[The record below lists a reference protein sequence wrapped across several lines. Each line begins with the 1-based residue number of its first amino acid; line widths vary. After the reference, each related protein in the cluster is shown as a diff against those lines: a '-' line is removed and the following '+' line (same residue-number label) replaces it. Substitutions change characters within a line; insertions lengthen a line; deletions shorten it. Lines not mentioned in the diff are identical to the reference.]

1 MPQPTLFMP
10 PYPLSV
16 IYTHFVRYIAEPTE
30 HTEYNPNPMKTLTL
44 RFLLALPLWVGL
56 LLGSTVVQG
65 QIVWTDPPYPT
76 QDDVVT
82 LYYNANLGNGQ
93 LANVIPV
100 YIHTGVIT
108 SASSGPS
115 DWQHVQTNWGVANA
129 DYVLTP
135 LGNGIHSFTFGGQT
149 LAQYYDLAP
158 GEQIESLALVF
169 RNYNGSLQGKNADG
183 SDIFFGISDGT
194 FAAQLIT
201 PEMGYAV
208 LETGESLELTG
219 VSTEP
224 AALRI
229 LINGD
234 EVAATNGSNIAY
246 TFVAGAGGQYDVVL
260 EAVAGAAVAT
270 DEAVVTVL
278 PDAPPTSVAPAGTQD
293 GITYL
298 DDTSARLQLLAPN
311 KDFVFVVGDFNG
323 WQVRLDYLMNR
334 TPDGAR
340 YWLDITG
347 LTPGTEY
354 RFQYHIL
361 PENIRVADAYTE
373 KVLDPWND
381 GWIPEST
388 YPDLIPF
395 PAGLTPNEPVSIL
408 HPGAPGFDWT
418 DGGFQ
423 RPPKEQ
429 LVIYELLVRDFTE
442 ERTFQAIIDT
452 LDYLDRLGI
461 NVLELMPIME
471 FNGNDSWGYNTTFYM
486 AVDKAYGPAD
496 KLRELVDACHAR
508 DIAVVLDLVFNHADQ
523 PNPFL
528 KMYWTGNAPTPEN
541 PWFNV
546 TAPHALNWFYD
557 WNHESPHTR
566 AFVKRVMDYWVD
578 SFHVDGFRWDF
589 SQGMSQT
596 PNGNGNYD
604 QSRIN
609 ILNDYGSH
617 IWAQHPDL
625 YMILEHWCSSSEETV
640 LTNGG
645 FMVWSNSTHDYQEA
659 AMGYASNLSWANYQS
674 HGFAQP
680 GAVSYAESHDEERL
694 MYKNLQFGN
703 GSGSYQADE
712 LGTALDR
719 MEAIQCFNL
728 LLPGPKMIWQFGELG
743 YDYSINTCSD
753 GVTVQESCRVEAKPV
768 RWDYREDPDR
778 YRLFEVI
785 RVLNHLKTQ
794 YATFSTTNFNWDVA
808 GFGKRLHLYHPDMDA
823 VVVANFQVVNLNMV
837 PGFSHTGTWYDY
849 LTGEAIEVTDLQA
862 AMLFAPGEY
871 HVFLDEPVTAP
882 DFIQSVP
889 GLGVETAEGLR
900 IWPQPASDRLEVA
913 CHLPEAGKFSARL
926 FDARGQV
933 VLSTERQAYGNEQVR
948 WQWEFEGLAPGYY
961 VLQLH
966 QGGWSRSAPVL
977 LGSH

>member
-1 MPQPTLFMP
+1 M
-10 PYPLSV
+10 
-16 IYTHFVRYIAEPTE
+16 RA
-30 HTEYNPNPMKTLTL
+30 KTSLLHWTAIVGL
-44 RFLLALPLWVGL
+44 MLALNPGAW
-56 LLGSTVVQG
+56 G
-65 QIVWTDPPYPT
+65 QIVWTDPPFPT

-108 SASSGPS
+108 SASTGPS

-129 DYVLTP
+129 DYLLTP
-135 LGNGIHSFTFGGQT
+135 QGNGIHTFTFGGQT
-149 LAQYYDLAP
+149 LASYYDLAP

-183 SDIFFGISDGT
+183 SDIFYAISDGG

-208 LETGESLELTG
+208 LESGESITLQG
-219 VSTEP
+219 VATEA

-234 EVAATNGSNIAY
+234 EVAAANGTGISH
-246 TFVAGAGGQYDVVL
+246 TFTAGDGGQYDVTL
-260 EAVAGAAVAT
+260 EATASGVTAT
-270 DEAVVTVL
+270 DEAVITVL
-278 PDAPPTSVAPAGTQD
+278 PDSPPTAVAPAGTQD
-293 GITYL
+293 GITYMS
-298 DDTSARLQLLAPN
+298 DSDVRLQLLAPN
-311 KDFVFVVGDFNG
+311 KDFVFVVGDFNN

-334 TPDGAR
+334 TPDGQR
-340 YWLDITG
+340 YWLDLEG

-361 PENIRVADAYTE
+361 PDDIRVADAYTE

-381 GWIPEST
+381 SWIPEST

-408 HPGAPGFDWT
+408 HPGAPEYAWNDAN
-418 DGGFQ
+418 FQ
-423 RPPKEQ
+423 RPPQEQ

-442 ERTFQAIIDT
+442 ERTFQSVIDT
-452 LDYLDRLGI
+452 LDYLDSLGI
-461 NVLELMPIME
+461 NALQLMPIME

-496 KLRELVDACHAR
+496 KLRELVDACHQR
-508 DIAVVLDLVFNHADQ
+508 GIAVILDLVFNHADQ

-528 KMYWTGNAPTPEN
+528 KMYWTGSAPTPEN

-566 AFVKRVMDYWVD
+566 AFTKRVMEYWVE

-596 PNGNGNYD
+596 PNGNGSYD

-609 ILNDYGSH
+609 ILNDYGNH

-625 YMILEHWCSSSEETV
+625 YMILEHWCTQSEETV
-640 LTNGG
+640 LTNNG

-659 AMGYASNLSWANYQS
+659 AMGYPSNLSWANYQS
-674 HGFAQP
+674 HGFSVP

-712 LGTALDR
+712 LATALDR
-719 MEAIQCFNL
+719 MEAIQCFNI

-778 YRLFEVI
+778 YDVY
-785 RVLNHLKTQ
+785 RVVKALNHLKTQ
-794 YATFSTTNFNWDVA
+794 YPTFSSLNFNWDVG

-823 VVVANFQVVNLNMV
+823 VVVANFQVVTLNMV

-849 LTGEAIEVTDLQA
+849 FTGEAIEVADIQA
-862 AMLFAPGEY
+862 AMTFAPGEY
-871 HVFLDEPVTAP
+871 HVYLDEPVVAP
-882 DFIQSVP
+882 GFVQSVADASAF
-889 GLGVETAEGLR
+889 GGGAWRV
-900 IWPQPASDRLEVA
+900 WPQPASQLLEVELD
-913 CHLPEAGKFSARL
+913 LPQAGGFTARL
-926 FDARGQV
+926 LDAQGRV
-933 VLSTERQAYGNEQVR
+933 VRESQRQAYRPDAVR
-948 WQWEFEGLAPGYY
+948 WQWELDGVAPGLY
-961 VLQLH
+961 VLQVL
-966 QGGWSRSAPVL
+966 QGGWSQSQRVL
-977 LGSH
+977 VGRMEN